1 MFVDEQIGLSLPS
14 QPKHPLVEVLDPP
27 AHDLPSAKL
36 HMDGNLALAERT
48 QIKSLLSGLTRR
60 RSLGMAA

>member
-27 AHDLPSAKL
+27 AHDLPPAKL
-36 HMDGNLALAERT
+36 YMDGNLALAERT